1 MGPNEAQ
8 YPIGNILLSLRYLFF
23 FISSDS
29 GIEDEN
35 GVVAEVVTNGQAEQ
49 IKAVISRQP
58 TTKTEVN
65 LFNFGLFRK
74 LRPSPY
80 VHFLT
85 ILMN

>member
-8 YPIGNILLSLRYLFF
+8 YPIGNLLLSLRYHF

-65 LFNFGLFRK
+65 LFNFGVIRK
-74 LRPSPY
+74 LRPSTY
-80 VHFLT
+80 LHFST
-85 ILMN
+85 FLMN